1 MIRTLSTLILVAGFA
16 GPALAQ
22 EARVS
27 IVGKDD
33 ATVRAEIHQAAKS
46 VCRSAYVHDKL
57 DDAQQIE
64 DCIDSAETD
73 GVAQLKAYRLAT
85 SASPPP
91 TSAIASLAPARP
103 GSSR

>member
-1 MIRTLSTLILVAGFA
+1 MIRTLSTLILVAGLA

-27 IVGKDD
+27 LIGKDD
-33 ATVRAEIHQAAKS
+33 AAIRVEIHQAAKA
-46 VCRSAYVHDKL
+46 VCRTAYVRNTL
-57 DDAQQIE
+57 TEAQQIE
-64 DCIDSAETD
+64 DCIDAAEAD

-85 SASPPP
+85 STSPAPS
-91 TSAIASLAPARP
+91 SAVASLAPARP